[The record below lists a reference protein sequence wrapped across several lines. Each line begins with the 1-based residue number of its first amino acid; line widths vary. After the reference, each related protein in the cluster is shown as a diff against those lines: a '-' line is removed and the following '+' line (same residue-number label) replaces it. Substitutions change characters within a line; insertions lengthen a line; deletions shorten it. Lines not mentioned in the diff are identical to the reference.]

1 MHNKEDA
8 FFYKRKNIIINFSK
22 RPQLAQFRPLGA
34 AAPGTPEVI
43 HQLPATTSF
52 YKSYYVVEHWSRTS
66 DAPKELW
73 VNAFNMSERVTIM
86 RVGAATYGVGG
97 VKERGMEVERE
108 GGGQYQALPKGM
120 FPTTVKVNVDREAS
134 LDV

>member
-1 MHNKEDA
+1 
-8 FFYKRKNIIINFSK
+8 
-22 RPQLAQFRPLGA
+22 
-34 AAPGTPEVI
+34 
-43 HQLPATTSF
+43 
-52 YKSYYVVEHWSRTS
+52 
-66 DAPKELW
+66 
-73 VNAFNMSERVTIM
+73 M

-120 FPTTVKVNVDREAS
+120 FPTTVKVNADVDREAS

>member
-1 MHNKEDA
+1 MG
-8 FFYKRKNIIINFSK
+8 
-22 RPQLAQFRPLGA
+22 PLARCARIPVHLTMSGGSEAIKMFHVSVCC
-34 AAPGTPEVI
+34 APRSCPR
-43 HQLPATTSF
+43 A
-52 YKSYYVVEHWSRTS
+52 
-66 DAPKELW
+66 
-73 VNAFNMSERVTIM
+73 
-86 RVGAATYGVGG
+86 YGVGG

>member
-1 MHNKEDA
+1 
-8 FFYKRKNIIINFSK
+8 
-22 RPQLAQFRPLGA
+22 
-34 AAPGTPEVI
+34 
-43 HQLPATTSF
+43 
-52 YKSYYVVEHWSRTS
+52 
-66 DAPKELW
+66 
-73 VNAFNMSERVTIM
+73 MSERVTIM

-108 GGGQYQALPKGM
+108 GGGQYQALPEGM

>member
-1 MHNKEDA
+1 MLRFHSQFDSHNSI
-8 FFYKRKNIIINFSK
+8 YR
-22 RPQLAQFRPLGA
+22 R
-34 AAPGTPEVI
+34 
-43 HQLPATTSF
+43 
-52 YKSYYVVEHWSRTS
+52 SRTTCDS
-66 DAPKELW
+66 
-73 VNAFNMSERVTIM
+73 SC
-86 RVGAATYGVGG
+86 GG

>member
-1 MHNKEDA
+1 
-8 FFYKRKNIIINFSK
+8 
-22 RPQLAQFRPLGA
+22 
-34 AAPGTPEVI
+34 
-43 HQLPATTSF
+43 
-52 YKSYYVVEHWSRTS
+52 
-66 DAPKELW
+66 
-73 VNAFNMSERVTIM
+73 M

-97 VKERGMEVERE
+97 VKERGMKVERE